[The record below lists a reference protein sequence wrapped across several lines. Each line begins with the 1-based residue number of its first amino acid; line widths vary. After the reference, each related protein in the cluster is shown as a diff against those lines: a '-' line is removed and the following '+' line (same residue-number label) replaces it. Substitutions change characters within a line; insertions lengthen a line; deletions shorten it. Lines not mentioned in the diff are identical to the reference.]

1 MQYKEC
7 ESYKSF
13 VKSPY
18 RSFKNTSYFQV
29 YDELFGKYKG
39 KPITFV
45 EVGVFHGGSLF
56 MWRDFFGSNA
66 RIIGVDLSP
75 AAEKWKQYNFE
86 IFIGDQSDPNFWKSF
101 FKQVG
106 PIDILLD
113 DGGHTFEQQI
123 LTVHNSFK
131 NINNNG
137 LIVVEDT
144 HTSYIKEFGF
154 PSKFT
159 FVQWAKNI
167 IAHNNKRFDG
177 IKGTCSEYSDYIYSV
192 NFFESIICFNIDRA
206 KCYTSSVINNGGLRD
221 SVSDYRYKNTSFD
234 KIDSLFSTKGKILT
248 YLSRFIV
255 LKKLKLIFV
264 RELHAIF
271 AHYRLFKLR
280 KYFK

>member
-1 MQYKEC
+1 VQYKDYQ
-7 ESYKSF
+7 SYKSF
-13 VKSPY
+13 IKSPY

-29 YDELFGKYKG
+29 YDDLFGKYRD

-56 MWRDFFGSNA
+56 MWRDYFGDDA
-66 RIIGVDLSP
+66 RIIGIDLNP
-75 AAEKWKQYNFE
+75 AAKKWKEHNFE
-86 IFIGDQSDPNFWKSF
+86 IFIGDQSDPNFWESF

-123 LTVHNSFK
+123 ATVHNSLK
-131 NINNNG
+131 NINNQG

-144 HTSYIKEFGF
+144 HTSYMKEFGF

-167 IAHNNKRFDG
+167 IDHANKRFDG
-177 IKGTCSEYSDYIYSV
+177 IKGTSSEYNDYIYSI
-192 NFFESIICFNIDRA
+192 NFFESIVCFNIDRT
-206 KCYTSSVINNGGLRD
+206 KCYSSTVINNGGLRE
-221 SVSDYRYKNTSFD
+221 SVTDFRYKDTGLD
-234 KIDSLFSTKGKILT
+234 KIDLLFSKKGLIFSFFSKFVALK
-248 YLSRFIV
+248 RF
-255 LKKLKLIFV
+255 KLIFI
-264 RELHAIF
+264 RELHAIV
-271 AHYRLFKLR
+271 AHYRLIKLK